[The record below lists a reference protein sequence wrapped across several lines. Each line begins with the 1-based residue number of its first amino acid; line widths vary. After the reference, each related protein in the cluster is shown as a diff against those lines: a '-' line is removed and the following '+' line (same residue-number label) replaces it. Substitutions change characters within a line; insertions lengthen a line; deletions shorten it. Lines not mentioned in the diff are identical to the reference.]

1 MVTERYSIHEAEL
14 LATKYAKITSEKQF
28 VTESTIYS
36 WISRGYMRANKVGRK
51 RFISQRQIS
60 DFFLQRQTGEYVD
73 MTYANGPVR

>member
-1 MVTERYSIHEAEL
+1 MNMTIFQSES
-14 LATKYAKITSEKQF
+14 LAPVPGLTPKQVARQLG

-51 RFISQRQIS
+51 RFISQRQIA
-60 DFFLQRQTGEYVD
+60 DFYLQRQSGEYVD

>member
-1 MVTERYSIHEAEL
+1 MNMTLFQTDDYLPVPGLTP
-14 LATKYAKITSEKQF
+14 KQVAKQLG
-28 VTESTIYS
+28 VTESTIDS

-51 RFISQRQIS
+51 RFISQRQIA

>member
-1 MVTERYSIHEAEL
+1 MTIFENSS
-14 LATKYAKITSEKQF
+14 YAPVPGITPKQVAKQLG

-60 DFFLQRQTGEYVD
+60 DFFLYRNTGEYVD

>member
-1 MVTERYSIHEAEL
+1 MNMTIFQSEN
-14 LATKYAKITSEKQF
+14 LAPIPGLTPKQVAKQLG

-51 RFISQRQIS
+51 RFISQRQIA
-60 DFFLQRQTGEYVD
+60 DFYLQRQTGEYVD

>member
-1 MVTERYSIHEAEL
+1 MNMTIFQSEA
-14 LATKYAKITSEKQF
+14 LAPIPGLTPKQVAKQLG

-51 RFISQRQIS
+51 RFISQRQIA
-60 DFFLQRQTGEYVD
+60 DFYLQRQTGEYVD

>member
-1 MVTERYSIHEAEL
+1 MTLFQTDNYLPVPSLTPKEV
-14 LATKYAKITSEKQF
+14 AKQLG

>member
-1 MVTERYSIHEAEL
+1 MTLFKDDSYIPIPGLTPKQV
-14 LATKYAKITSEKQF
+14 AKQLG

-51 RFISQRQIS
+51 RFISQRQIA
-60 DFFLQRQTGEYVD
+60 DFFLQKKSGEYVD

>member
-1 MVTERYSIHEAEL
+1 MTIFQNDS
-14 LATKYAKITSEKQF
+14 YAPVPGLTPKQVARQLG

-60 DFFLQRQTGEYVD
+60 DFFLYRNTGEYVD
-73 MTYANGPVR
+73 MTYAYGPVR

>member
-1 MVTERYSIHEAEL
+1 MTLFTDDNYIPVPGLTP
-14 LATKYAKITSEKQF
+14 KQVAKQLG

-51 RFISQRQIS
+51 RFISQRQIA

>member
-1 MVTERYSIHEAEL
+1 MT
-14 LATKYAKITSEKQF
+14 TFTSETCIPVPGLTPKQVARQLG
-28 VTESTIYS
+28 VTESTVYS

-60 DFFLQRQTGEYVD
+60 DFFLYRNTGDYVD

>member
-1 MVTERYSIHEAEL
+1 MTIFENGS
-14 LATKYAKITSEKQF
+14 YAPVPGLTPKQVAKQLG

-60 DFFLQRQTGEYVD
+60 DFFLYRNTGEYVD